1 MSRVANNPVVL
12 PSGVEISLSGQD
24 IQVKGSKGSL
34 KITAHTAVEVKQ
46 EDGRVLFA
54 ARDGAKQSRAL
65 AGTTRALVN
74 NMVNGVHA
82 GFERKLQLV
91 GVGYR
96 AQAQGK
102 KLNLTL
108 GFSHPVEYELPEGV
122 TAETPTQTEV
132 VIRGIDKQQ
141 VGQVAAEIRAFR
153 PPEPYK
159 GKGVRYADEMV
170 RRKEAKKK

>member
-12 PSGVEISLSGQD
+12 PSGVEVKLNGQE
-24 IQVKGSKGSL
+24 INVKGSKGAL
-34 KITAHTAVEVKQ
+34 QLTVHNAVEVKQ
-46 EDGRVLFA
+46 DEGVLRFA

-65 AGTTRALVN
+65 AGTTRALVY
-74 NMVNGVHA
+74 NMVTGVSD

-96 AQAQGK
+96 AQAQGR

-122 TAETPTQTEV
+122 AAETPSQTE
-132 VIRGIDKQQ
+132 IILRGIDKQQ
-141 VGQVAAEIRAFR
+141 VGHVAAEIRAYR

-159 GKGVRYADEMV
+159 GKGVRYADEQV

>member
-12 PSGVEISLSGQD
+12 PSGVEVKLNGQEIS
-24 IQVKGSKGSL
+24 VKGSKGALEFS
-34 KITAHTAVEVKQ
+34 IHQAVEVKQ
-46 EDGRVLFA
+46 EENLLRFA
-54 ARDGAKQSRAL
+54 ARDGAQKSRAL

-74 NMVNGVHA
+74 NMVTGVSA
-82 GFERKLQLV
+82 GFERKLQLI

-108 GFSHPVEYELPEGV
+108 GFSHPVEYELPEGITV
-122 TAETPTQTEV
+122 ETPSNTEV

-141 VGQVAAEIRAFR
+141 VGHVAAEIRAFR

-159 GKGVRYADEMV
+159 GKGVRYADEQV

>member
-12 PSGVEISLSGQD
+12 HSGVE
-24 IQVKGSKGSL
+24 VKLNEQEINVMGSKRALQLTIHQS
-34 KITAHTAVEVKQ
+34 VEVKQ
-46 EDGRVLFA
+46 EEGTLRFA

-74 NMVNGVHA
+74 NMVSGVANGW
-82 GFERKLQLV
+82 ERKLQLT

-108 GFSHPVEYELPEGV
+108 GFSHPVEYELPEGI
-122 TAETPTQTEV
+122 TADTPSNTEV
-132 VIRGIDKQQ
+132 VIRGIVKQQ
-141 VGQVAAEIRAFR
+141 VGQVAA
-153 PPEPYK
+153 
-159 GKGVRYADEMV
+159 D
-170 RRKEAKKK
+170 

>member
-12 PSGVEISLSGQD
+12 PSGVEVKLNGQEIS
-24 IQVKGSKGSL
+24 VKGSKGALDFS
-34 KITAHTAVEVKQ
+34 IHQAVEVKQ
-46 EDGRVLFA
+46 EENVLRFA
-54 ARDGAKQSRAL
+54 ARDGAQKSRAL

-74 NMVNGVHA
+74 NMVTGVSA
-82 GFERKLQLV
+82 GWERKLQLI

-108 GFSHPVEYELPEGV
+108 GFSHPVEYELPEGITV
-122 TAETPTQTEV
+122 ETPSNTEV

-159 GKGVRYADEMV
+159 GKGVRYADEQV

>member
-12 PSGVEISLSGQD
+12 PSGVEVKLNGQEIS
-24 IQVKGSKGSL
+24 IKGSKGALEMS
-34 KITAHTAVEVKQ
+34 IHQAVEVKQ
-46 EDGRVLFA
+46 EENVLRFA
-54 ARDGAKQSRAL
+54 GRDGAQKSRAL

-74 NMVNGVHA
+74 NMVTGVSA
-82 GFERKLQLV
+82 GFERKLQLA

-96 AQAQGK
+96 AQAQGS

-108 GFSHPVEYELPEGV
+108 GFSHPVEYELPEGI
-122 TAETPTQTEV
+122 TAETPSNTEIV
-132 VIRGIDKQQ
+132 VRGIDKQQ
-141 VGQVAAEIRAFR
+141 VGHVAAEIRAFR

-159 GKGVRYADEMV
+159 GKGVRYADEQV

>member
-12 PSGVEISLSGQD
+12 PSGVEVKLNGQEIS
-24 IQVKGSKGSL
+24 VKGSKGALDFS
-34 KITAHTAVEVKQ
+34 IHQAVEVKQ
-46 EDGRVLFA
+46 EENVLRFA
-54 ARDGAKQSRAL
+54 ARDGAQKSRAL

-74 NMVNGVHA
+74 NMVTGVSA
-82 GFERKLQLV
+82 GWERKLQLI

-108 GFSHPVEYELPEGV
+108 GFSHPVEYELPEGITV
-122 TAETPTQTEV
+122 ETPSNTEV

-141 VGQVAAEIRAFR
+141 VGHVAAEIRAFR

-159 GKGVRYADEMV
+159 GKGVRYADEQV